1 MTKNQAL
8 GNDLLEATKRF
19 EEALAMP
26 FSEVIRDSAIKRF
39 ELCFDLAWKLAKE
52 KLRQENIECFSPKS
66 CFGESLRAK
75 ILPVE
80 LEASANRLLE
90 DRNLSVH
97 TYDSDTA
104 DEIYKRLPAYVK
116 VFRALAS

>member
-8 GNDLLEATKRF
+8 ENDLLEATKRL
-19 EEALAMP
+19 EEALALP
-26 FSEVIRDSAIKRF
+26 FSEVVRDSAIKRF

-52 KLRQENIECFSPKS
+52 KLRGENIECFSPKS
-66 CFGESLRAK
+66 CFSEALRAK
-75 ILPVE
+75 MLPVE
-80 LEASANRLLE
+80 LESDANQLLE

-104 DEIYKRLPAYVK
+104 GKIYKRLPVYVK
-116 VFRALAS
+116 VFRTLAD

>member
-1 MTKNQAL
+1 MTKNQAIE
-8 GNDLLEATKRF
+8 NDLLEATRRF

-39 ELCFDLAWKLAKE
+39 ELCFDLAWKSAKE
-52 KLRQENIECFSPKS
+52 KLRGENIECFSPKS
-66 CFGESLRAK
+66 CFSEALRAK
-75 ILPVE
+75 MLPVE
-80 LEASANRLLE
+80 LEQDTNRLLE

-104 DEIYKRLPAYVK
+104 DESYKRLPAYVK
-116 VFRALAS
+116 VFKSLAK

>member
-1 MTKNQAL
+1 MTKNQAIE
-8 GNDLLEATKRF
+8 NDLLEATKRF

-26 FSEVIRDSAIKRF
+26 FSEIVRDSAIKRF
-39 ELCFDLAWKLAKE
+39 ELCFDLAWKSAKE
-52 KLRQENIECFSPKS
+52 KLRGENIECFSPKS
-66 CFGESLRAK
+66 CFSEALRAK

-80 LEASANRLLE
+80 LEPNANRLLE

-116 VFRALAS
+116 VFKSLAK

>member
-1 MTKNQAL
+1 MTKNQAIE
-8 GNDLLEATKRF
+8 NDLLEATRRF

-39 ELCFDLAWKLAKE
+39 ELCFDLAWKSAKE
-52 KLRQENIECFSPKS
+52 KLRGENIECFSPKS
-66 CFGESLRAK
+66 CFSEALRAK
-75 ILPVE
+75 MLPVE
-80 LEASANRLLE
+80 LEQDTNRLLE

-116 VFRALAS
+116 VFKSLAK

>member
-8 GNDLLEATKRF
+8 ENDLLEATKRF
-19 EEALAMP
+19 EEVLAMP

-39 ELCFDLAWKLAKE
+39 ELCFDLAWKSAKE
-52 KLRQENIECFSPKS
+52 KLRGENIECFSPKS
-66 CFGESLRAK
+66 CFSEALRAK
-75 ILPVE
+75 MLPVE
-80 LEASANRLLE
+80 LEQDTNRLLE

-104 DEIYKRLPAYVK
+104 DEIYKRLPTYVK
-116 VFRALAS
+116 VFKALAK

>member
-1 MTKNQAL
+1 MTKNQAIE
-8 GNDLLEATKRF
+8 NDLLEATKRF

-26 FSEVIRDSAIKRF
+26 FSEIVRDSAIKRF
-39 ELCFDLAWKLAKE
+39 ELCFDLAWKSAKE
-52 KLRQENIECFSPKS
+52 KLRGENIECLSPKS
-66 CFGESLRAK
+66 CFSEALRAK

-80 LEASANRLLE
+80 LEPNANRLLE

-116 VFRALAS
+116 VFKSLAK